1 MSESEKNIA
10 TMEIREIFINK
21 QDNLSDKDYKVLLSH
36 LGTFSQDLI
45 SSLCN
50 STEELLISAG
60 DSKKIIKRL
69 FSILIEGLQ
78 NIRLHGERDGQGRQV
93 GYVILAKSKEKYRI
107 VMANVIHPEDYI
119 KVEQYLEEINGYS
132 AEQIKKTYIEVLSNE
147 FMSHKGGAGLGFITT
162 RMKSENPLI
171 YSFYQLDNGQMLFT
185 FEVEINRILN

>member
-1 MSESEKNIA
+1 MSESERNIA
-10 TMEIREIFINK
+10 SMEIREIFLNK

-78 NIRLHGERDGQGRQV
+78 NIRLHGERDEQGRQI
-93 GYVILAKSKEKYRI
+93 GYVILAKSKSKYRI
-107 VMANVIHPEDYI
+107 VMANVIHPEDCI
-119 KVEQYLEEINGYS
+119 KVEQYLEEINGCS
-132 AEQIKKTYIEVLSNE
+132 AEEIKKTYLDLLSNE

-171 YSFYQLDNGQMLFT
+171 YSFYQLDKGQILFT

>member
-10 TMEIREIFINK
+10 TMEVREIFMNK

-78 NIRLHGERDGQGRQV
+78 NIRLHGERDEQGRQI
-93 GYVILAKSKEKYRI
+93 GYVILAKSKPKYRI
-107 VMANVIHPEDYI
+107 VMANVIHPEDYV
-119 KVEQYLEEINGYS
+119 KVEQYLEEINGYT
-132 AEQIKKTYIEVLSNE
+132 AEQIKKTYLDVLSNE

-185 FEVEINRILN
+185 FEVEIDRILN